1 MENAEKTAIEKTTSD
16 KKKKSFMGRLIDGI
30 AAIFLPIVNLLS
42 ASGILKGILA
52 IFTATGVLSE
62 SGQTYLV
69 LSAMA
74 DSVFF
79 FLPMIIA
86 VTAAERL
93 KVNKFTALII
103 AGVLM
108 YPSLNSILEA
118 GENVSFFGLTVKGV
132 TYHSSV
138 IPIMLA
144 VLLLHYLEPFLNKI
158 FPEVIGNFFTPLLCI
173 FITSSLTL
181 LVFGPM
187 GSVIGDVFAKGYD
200 YVFAFSP
207 IIAGFLLGASI
218 QPLVAFGL
226 QWGIVLV
233 AMNNIM
239 VNGSDTILAIIGPAV
254 FAQAGACL
262 AVMRKSKS
270 KELRGTCV
278 SAAVSSFLGVTEPA
292 IYGVNLP
299 RVKPMI
305 AVALG
310 GGIGGAVAGFSGV
323 SAISFAFPSTITL
336 PVFYGPG
343 FSWFIISNIIGF
355 IVGFVATMVMKFDA
369 DRAEA

>member
-1 MENAEKTAIEKTTSD
+1 MVKNKEKKQTENQV
-16 KKKKSFMGRLIDGI
+16 KKKSAVGRLVDGI
-30 AAIFLPIVNLLS
+30 ADIFLPIVNLLS

-52 IFTATGVLSE
+52 ILVSTKLLLDTGE
-62 SGQTYLV
+62 SYLV
-69 LSAMA
+69 LNAMA
-74 DSVFF
+74 ESVFF

-93 KVNKFTALII
+93 KVNKFTALIV

-108 YPSLNSILEA
+108 YPNLNNILEQ
-118 GENVSFFGLTVKGV
+118 GQNVSFLGLTVKGV
-132 TYHSSV
+132 IYHSSV

-158 FPEVIGNFFTPLLCI
+158 FPEIIGNFFTPLISI
-173 FITSSLTL
+173 FVASSLTL

-187 GSVIGDVFAKGYD
+187 GSIVGDVFARGYN
-200 YVFAFSP
+200 YIFAISP
-207 IIAGFLLGASI
+207 IIAGFLLGAAI

-233 AMNNIM
+233 AMNNVM
-239 VNGSDTILAIIGPAV
+239 VTGSDTILAIIGPAV
-254 FAQAGACL
+254 FAQAGAAL
-262 AVMRKSKS
+262 AVMRKSQN
-270 KELRGTCV
+270 KEFKGICI
-278 SAAVSSFLGVTEPA
+278 SAAISAFLGVTEPA

-299 RVKPMI
+299 KVKPMI

-310 GGIGGAVAGFSGV
+310 GGIGGAIAGFSGT

-343 FSWFIISNIIGF
+343 FGWFIISNIIGF
-355 IVGFVATMVMKFDA
+355 IVGFVATTIMKFEVDT
-369 DRAEA
+369 EATK